1 MAVPTVNIRV
11 NYLGDGVTT
20 SYVFGFYVPKPEYMA
35 VIYRDA
41 EGNPRQR
48 TDFTVVLNPN
58 QDVDPGGALT
68 FDTAPVAG
76 ELGVIFRFVPY
87 QQQTS
92 YTPYDPFRAKSHEAA
107 LDFLEFQ
114 IQQLKEVADR
124 AIVSDPIVPEG
135 AITLPVWSP
144 GRHLVWSN
152 TISGLMTNGLT
163 LAEQDAR
170 WAPFVHGHAQTDVT
184 DLVDDLAARELTV
197 DHDADV
203 ANLQGQITGL
213 STGKADDNA
222 VVKLT
227 GNQTIAGTKTFS
239 STPQSTVEPAAAT
252 GLANKGYVD
261 RIYNNLIGIVVR
273 GVLDLSPGH
282 VGEDRPDPLQRRQDE
297 KHLQNPR

>member
-11 NYLGDGVTT
+11 NYQGDGVTT

-41 EGNPRQR
+41 EGNPRER

-92 YTPYDPFRAKSHEAA
+92 YTPYDPFRAKSHEGA

-114 IQQLKEVADR
+114 IQQLKEVMDR
-124 AIVSDPIVPEG
+124 AVVSDPVDPGEQLL
-135 AITLPVWSP
+135 LPAYSP
-144 GRHLVWSN
+144 GRHWQWSN
-152 TISGLMTNGLT
+152 TIQGAIANGLT

-170 WAPFVHGHAQTDVT
+170 WAAKVHGHAQTDVT
-184 DLVDDLAARELTV
+184 GLVDALAARELTV

-203 ANLQGQITGL
+203 GMVQFRVDD
-213 STGKADDNA
+213 STRWRKVRRDGGHRD
-222 VVKLT
+222 
-227 GNQTIAGTKTFS
+227 
-239 STPQSTVEPAAAT
+239 
-252 GLANKGYVD
+252 VD
-261 RIYNNLIGIVVR
+261 RSGIDKLHICYPHGMPSSSSDLKVLFSMTLILYLPI
-273 GVLDLSPGH
+273 PI
-282 VGEDRPDPLQRRQDE
+282 
-297 KHLQNPR
+297 